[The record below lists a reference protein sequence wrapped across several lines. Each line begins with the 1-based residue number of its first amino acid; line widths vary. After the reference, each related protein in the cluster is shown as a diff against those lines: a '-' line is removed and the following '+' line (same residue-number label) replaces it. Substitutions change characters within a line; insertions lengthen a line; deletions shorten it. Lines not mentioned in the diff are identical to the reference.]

1 MASDLTSTETN
12 SSDESKGRTYGLDG
26 DLFVVAVVTLF
37 VAITAFT
44 LLFTIFTWGWLPA
57 LIVVGLPAGLVYAW
71 VFGLKQG
78 RPAGYD
84 LDWFEQ
90 LTMGTSWGY
99 NPQHQP
105 SHQPVV
111 RLD

>member
-1 MASDLTSTETN
+1 MSSEVTSTETN

-37 VAITAFT
+37 VALTTFT
-44 LLFTIFTWGWLPA
+44 LLFTIYGWGWVQA
-57 LIVVGLPAGLVYAW
+57 LIVVGLPSGLVYGW
-71 VFGLKQG
+71 IFGLKQG

-90 LTMGTSWGY
+90 LTMGTSWGF
-99 NPQHQP
+99 NPQNQP
-105 SHQPVV
+105 SRQPVV
-111 RLD
+111 RRD

>member
-1 MASDLTSTETN
+1 MSSDVTSTETN

-44 LLFTIFTWGWLPA
+44 LLFTIFAWGRFPA
-57 LIVVGLPAGLVYAW
+57 FIVVGLPAGLVYAW

-105 SHQPVV
+105 SHRPVV
-111 RLD
+111 RPD

>member
-1 MASDLTSTETN
+1 MSSDLSSTETN

-37 VAITAFT
+37 VALTAFT
-44 LLFTIFTWGWLPA
+44 LLFTIFAWGWLSA
-57 LIVVGLPAGLVYAW
+57 FIVVGLPTGLVYAW

-84 LDWFEQ
+84 RDWFEQ

-111 RLD
+111 RPD

>member
-1 MASDLTSTETN
+1 MSHDLTSTETN

-26 DLFVVAVVTLF
+26 DLFAVAVLTLF
-37 VAITAFT
+37 VAITSFT
-44 LLFTIFTWGWLPA
+44 LLFTIFRWRWFPA
-57 LIVVGLPAGLVYAW
+57 LIVVTLPAAPIFGW
-71 VFGLKQG
+71 IFGLKQG

-99 NPQHQP
+99 NPQNQP
-105 SHQPVV
+105 SRQPVV
-111 RLD
+111 RHD